1 MGNQN
6 THLLVKAV
14 MAATV
19 LQFDPSRHQK
29 VRYNDQLYAI
39 LLTEVDFV
47 RLSPNADVVIHV
59 VSHEK
64 IIFRA
69 ARDVQ
74 QLYTV
79 KKNELEMV
87 EPHIIE

>member
-1 MGNQN
+1 
-6 THLLVKAV
+6 

-19 LQFDPSRHQK
+19 LEFDPSRHQK

-39 LLTEVDFV
+39 LLSERDF
-47 RLSPNADVVIHV
+47 LSLPANAEVVIHF

-64 IIFRA
+64 IIFRQA
-69 ARDVQ
+69 EVQ
-74 QLYTV
+74 QLHTV
-79 KKNELEMV
+79 KKKELMLV